1 MKKQWHIHRPDNEKV
16 KAIQRY
22 LNCSS
27 IIATILCNRN
37 IKSPQLATD
46 FLSSSLH
53 NLTSPDTI
61 QDMDPATERIER
73 ALLCNEKM
81 LIIGDYDVDGVAATA
96 MLYSFLKRIGAK
108 VVYHIPH
115 RINEGYGLSIHH
127 IHKIAMLMGI
137 KLIIT
142 VDNGS
147 ASYNAVKTA
156 DAAGIDVIIT
166 DHHRIPASLPKAV
179 AVVNPKRTDC
189 CSNLEYLSGVGVAFY
204 LLICLRKRLR
214 EKGFWRKK
222 KEPNLKNWCD
232 LVALGTIADMVP
244 LIADNRI
251 LTKTGIDLI
260 NCAPRPGISAL
271 IKSSLKSSKI
281 DNPAIDAEDMAFRL
295 IPRLNAAGRMEHAD
309 SAIELLLAPNF
320 GMAQSLSEKL
330 NYLNVLRKD
339 TENTIIKSIELML
352 AKPSFK
358 NRKSIIIAKE
368 NWHEGVLGIVA
379 ARISNRFIK
388 PTIVFTEKNGLAKG
402 SARSIPGLDIYA
414 AISACKKDLIQ
425 FGGHA
430 SAAGLTLKSTDLAR
444 FKEQFEDTI
453 ANMTNANH
461 FIKKISIDCEVFF
474 ENIDPTL
481 LDELEALQP
490 FGQDNPAPLFM
501 AKNIEILSSTPLGQ
515 NHRRMIL
522 RQQGNAHKR
531 IQAIQF
537 NVDSNEKLPEKL
549 NQMAFRLQWNHWN
562 GSRKIQLVV
571 EET

>member
-1 MKKQWHIHRPDNEKV
+1 MKKQWNIHRPDDEKV
-16 KAIQRY
+16 KAIQRH
-22 LNCSS
+22 LDCSS
-27 IIATILCNRN
+27 ITATILCNRK
-37 IKSPQLATD
+37 IESPQSATD

-73 ALLCNEKM
+73 ALLCKEKM
-81 LIIGDYDVDGVAATA
+81 LIIGDYDVDGVAATV
-96 MLYSFLKRIGAK
+96 MLFSFLKRIGAK

-115 RINEGYGLSIHH
+115 RINEGYGLSDRH
-127 IHKIAMLMGI
+127 IHKIALPMGI

-156 DAAGIDVIIT
+156 NASGMDVIIT
-166 DHHRIPASLPKAV
+166 DHHRIPAILPEAL
-179 AVVNPKRTDC
+179 AVVNPKRMDC
-189 CSNLEYLSGVGVAFY
+189 GSNLEYLSGVGVAFY

-214 EKGFWRKK
+214 ERGFWRKK
-222 KEPNLKNWCD
+222 KEPNLKSWCD

-244 LIADNRI
+244 MIADNRI

-260 NCAPRPGISAL
+260 NRSPRPGISAL
-271 IKSSLKSSKI
+271 IKSSFKSSKI
-281 DNPAIDAEDMAFRL
+281 DNLSINAEDIAFRL
-295 IPRLNAAGRMEHAD
+295 APRLNAAGRMEHAN
-309 SAIELLLAPNF
+309 SAVELLLAPNF
-320 GMAQSLSEKL
+320 TIAQSLSDKL
-330 NYLNVLRKD
+330 DYLNGLRKD

-352 AKPSFK
+352 AKPSYK
-358 NRKSIIIAKE
+358 NQKSIAIGKE
-368 NWHEGVLGIVA
+368 GWHEGVLGIVA

-388 PTIVFTEKNGLAKG
+388 PTIVFSEKNGRAKG

-414 AISACKKDLIQ
+414 AISACKKDLIK

-430 SAAGLTLKSTDLAR
+430 SAAGLTLKSADLTC
-444 FKEQFEDTI
+444 FKEQFENTI
-453 ANMTNANH
+453 GNMTDASH
-461 FIKKISIDCEVFF
+461 FIEKITIDCEVFF

-481 LDELEALQP
+481 LDELEVLQP

-501 AKNIEILSSTPLGQ
+501 AKNIEILSATLLGQ
-515 NHRRMIL
+515 SHRRMIL
-522 RQQGNAHKR
+522 RQQGNARKR
-531 IQAIQF
+531 LQAIQF
-537 NVDSNEKLPEKL
+537 NVDPGEKLPEKL
-549 NQMAFRLQWNHWN
+549 NQMAFRLRWNHWN